1 MSENLHIAITGDNQG
16 FINALNGARAG
27 VRATAREVEQSGGS
41 IEQMFSR
48 IKIAATG
55 ALAGFSAKAFIQQV
69 ATIRGEF
76 QQLEASFT
84 TLLGSAEK
92 AQSMM
97 GDITKLAATTPF
109 DLKVAEALIE

>member
-55 ALAGFSAKAFIQQV
+55 ALAGFSARAFIQQV
-69 ATIRGEF
+69 VQIRGQF
-76 QQLEASFT
+76 QQLEAAFG

-92 AQSMM
+92 AKDMISQMTVSTR
-97 GDITKLAATTPF
+97 IYLRSLSCA
-109 DLKVAEALIE
+109 